1 LETLPKLRIL
11 LVEDSTNDAELI
23 DATLRPAPF
32 AYSLTRVETAAD
44 FTANL
49 DGAPPD
55 VILCDY
61 RLPRFSMSEA
71 LQIVRAGRGL
81 DTPFIVVSGHIG
93 EEAAAEAIR
102 NGAND
107 YLLKGRLGRLI
118 SAIKA
123 AVEHNE
129 SRRAK
134 ALGDAALQQSNLL
147 NRSLL
152 SSLPTRI
159 AVLDP
164 GGAILAVNGAWQRFQ
179 EQGAANRAPIAAGG
193 NYLEFLRAIESTEN
207 WPSQQIRE
215 GIEAVI
221 ERRVPRFSLEYEA
234 PSPSSPQWE
243 LIRAEPLADSAH
255 GAVLSIEN
263 ITARM
268 LSHLALNDA
277 NRRLQV
283 LSRQVLSV
291 QEEERRAIAL
301 ELHDDIG
308 QSLAALKIALHN
320 LGTCV
325 DEREQRRVSDC
336 VSITEEILKDV
347 RRISYSLR
355 PPQLDQFG
363 LRDALHWLADQ
374 QQRATEVAIESR
386 FSGDELRAHPSVEMA
401 CYRIA
406 QEALNNAVRHA
417 RASQVVIELGI
428 QGELM
433 RLAIRD
439 NGVGFDERQ
448 ARRQALAA
456 GSLGLISMSERAE
469 LAGGRLG
476 VKTRIGGGTT
486 VTAIFPMVEATR
498 LPETAVSDS

>member
-1 LETLPKLRIL
+1 MSDALRI
-11 LVEDSTNDAELI
+11 
-23 DATLRPAPF
+23 
-32 AYSLTRVETAAD
+32 
-44 FTANL
+44 
-49 DGAPPD
+49 
-55 VILCDY
+55 
-61 RLPRFSMSEA
+61 
-71 LQIVRAGRGL
+71 VRTERGL

-118 SAIKA
+118 AAIKA

-164 GGAILAVNGAWQRFQ
+164 GGAILAVNAAWARFQ
-179 EQGAANRAPIAAGG
+179 DQGDAKRVPIAVGG
-193 NYLEFLRAIESTEN
+193 NYLEFLRRIESSES

-215 GIEAVI
+215 GIEAVMK
-221 ERRVPRFSLEYEA
+221 RGVPRFSLEYEA
-234 PSPSSPQWE
+234 PSGSNPRWE
-243 LIRAEPLADSAH
+243 LIRAEPMADSAH
-255 GAVLSIEN
+255 GAVVSIEN
-263 ITARM
+263 ITPRM
-268 LSHLALNDA
+268 LSHHALNDA

-320 LGTCV
+320 LGNCV

-336 VSITEEILKDV
+336 VAITEEILKDV

-363 LRDALHWLADQ
+363 LRDALRWLAEQ

-386 FSGDELRAHPSVEMA
+386 FSGEELRAHPSVEVA

-417 RASQVVIELGI
+417 RANQVVIELRFR
-428 QGELM
+428 GELM

-439 NGVGFDERQ
+439 DGVGFDERK
-448 ARRQALAA
+448 ASRQALAT
-456 GSLGLISMSERAE
+456 GSLGLIGMAERAQ
-469 LAGGRLG
+469 LAGGRLT
-476 VKTRIGGGTT
+476 VRTRQGAGTT
-486 VTAIFPMVEATR
+486 VVAEFPTNGAVR
-498 LPETAVSDS
+498 LAGQPGLHS